1 MARYFKTILSFA
13 LLLFASC
20 QEGGEAGDLLGQ
32 WRLAD
37 SDTKYVSFSG
47 SLTLF
52 RSITEGEV
60 YGKFQHEGDSLFIQC
75 LSIHGY
81 PRDTAIVENSFG
93 FQPFGDIRLKI
104 ETLSNDKIVLS
115 KGQKQWRFRKY

>member
-1 MARYFKTILSFA
+1 MVKFCKSFLFLSLFIL
-13 LLLFASC
+13 ASC

-32 WRLAD
+32 WRMAD

-52 RSITEGEV
+52 RSLTEGEV
-60 YGKFQHEGDSLFIQC
+60 YGKFQHVGDSLFIQC
-75 LSIHGY
+75 FSIYGSLS
-81 PRDTAIVENSFG
+81 DTAIVENSFG

-104 ETLSNDKIVLS
+104 DALSADKILLG
-115 KGQKQWRFRKY
+115 KGSRQWKFRKY